1 MNLPPFQF
9 KQPKSLDE
17 VTSLLQ
23 EYGDKAAILA
33 GGTILI
39 VALRYRLIEPTL
51 VICLKELKILN
62 HIYKNDKA
70 INIGSMVPLEV
81 LERSEIIKNEYPS
94 LISVI
99 QKIAVP
105 PIRNQ
110 ATIGGNICLDNRCI
124 FYNQSEFWRS
134 VQKPCFKLGGELCHA
149 VEKGKRCQAVY
160 SGDLAPFLIALG
172 ANVKIISKEGEKL
185 IKLSEFFTGRGEK
198 PNILKPNELLTEI
211 QIPPAEPGVGLSYEK
226 LRIREGMDFPMA
238 GVAVKVKEKQDGT
251 IEKIKVVLGSVGTA
265 PIEVSKAT
273 TILAEQKLT
282 EELLQKIS
290 KETMEVARPV
300 GNLIINSEY
309 RRKMIGVLTKRA
321 LIQAF
326 KMAKGNWS

>member
-1 MNLPPFQF
+1 
-9 KQPKSLDE
+9 
-17 VTSLLQ
+17 
-23 EYGDKAAILA
+23 
-33 GGTILI
+33 
-39 VALRYRLIEPTL
+39 
-51 VICLKELKILN
+51 
-62 HIYKNDKA
+62 
-70 INIGSMVPLEV
+70 MVPLEV

-273 TILAEQKLT
+273 TILAGQKLT
-282 EELLQKIS
+282 EELLEKIS